1 MKPALSKIFARLV
14 TSSIEKQ
21 TERFISGQDKVFNYI
36 IREGRKTSFGRDHR
50 LEDVHRIDEFQ
61 AAVPQRDYEGHQ
73 YYIQQAIEGKPD
85 ILWPGKPICFC
96 KTSGTTSGVKFIPL
110 TKESMPCHIRGARN
124 ALLSHIA
131 VTGDT
136 SFVGGKMIFLQ
147 GSPKLEQLPSGIP
160 YGRLSGIVANH
171 VPRYLQSNR
180 MPSYDTNCI
189 DDWEQKVDAIVAET
203 LVEDMRLI
211 SGIPSWVIMYFERL
225 LSVTGKSKINKVF
238 PNFSLFVY
246 GGVQFAPYRKKFFEL
261 IGSEMPSV
269 ELYPASE
276 GFIAYQD
283 RPDADGLLLNPNA
296 GIFFE
301 FVPLEEWDKDQATRL
316 TLKDVKLGVQY
327 VILLT
332 TTAGLWCYNIGD
344 TVRFTSLQPF
354 RIKVTGRVQHYTSA
368 FGEHVISEEVE
379 AAAAHMAMRGLISI
393 LEFHVA
399 PQVNPTEGL
408 PYHEWIIECD
418 GEADKQRLSELADES
433 LSAKNIYYR
442 DLIRGQVLRS
452 AVITLVPRGTFH
464 AYMKAEGKLGGQNKI
479 PRLSNHRIIAD
490 KLISIAQREVN
501 FR

>member
-1 MKPALSKIFARLV
+1 MKPALSKIFAKVV
-14 TSSIEKQ
+14 TSSIQ
-21 TERFISGQDKVFNYI
+21 RQANHFISGQEKTFQYI
-36 IREGRKTSFGRDHR
+36 IREGRKTSFGRDHQ
-50 LEDVHRIDEFQ
+50 LHAVKSIDEFQ
-61 AAVPQRDYEGHQ
+61 AAVPLRDYEGHHH
-73 YYIQQAIEGKPD
+73 YIQQAIEGKPD

-110 TKESMPCHIRGARN
+110 TKDSLPRHIRGARN

-131 VTGDT
+131 ATGDAA
-136 SFVGGKMIFLQ
+136 FVGGKMIFLQ
-147 GSPKLEQLPSGIP
+147 GSPKLDTLPSGIP

-171 VPRYLQSNR
+171 VPGYLQSNR
-180 MPSYDTNCI
+180 MPTYDTNCI
-189 DDWEQKVDAIVAET
+189 EDWEQKVDAIVAET
-203 LVEDMRLI
+203 IKEDMRLI
-211 SGIPSWVIMYFERL
+211 SGIPSWVLMYFERL
-225 LSVTGKSKINKVF
+225 LAVSGKSKIRSVF

-261 IGSEMPSV
+261 IGSEEASV

-283 RPDADGLLLNPNA
+283 RPNAEGLLLNPDA

-301 FVPLEEWDKDQATRL
+301 FVPLEDWGKDQAKRL
-316 TLKDVKLGVQY
+316 TLQEVKLGVQY

-344 TVRFTSLQPF
+344 TVRFTSLQPY

-379 AAAAHMAMRGLISI
+379 AAAAHMAVRGMISI

-418 GEADKQRLSELADES
+418 GEPNLQRLSELADES
-433 LSAKNIYYR
+433 LSARNIYYR
-442 DLIRGQVLRS
+442 DLIRGQVLRP
-452 AVITLVPRGTFH
+452 AVITLVPRGTFN
-464 AYMKAEGKLGGQNKI
+464 AYMKVQGKLGGQNKI
-479 PRLSNHRIIAD
+479 PRLANHRDIAD
-490 KLISIAQREVN
+490 ALLKYR
-501 FR
+501 